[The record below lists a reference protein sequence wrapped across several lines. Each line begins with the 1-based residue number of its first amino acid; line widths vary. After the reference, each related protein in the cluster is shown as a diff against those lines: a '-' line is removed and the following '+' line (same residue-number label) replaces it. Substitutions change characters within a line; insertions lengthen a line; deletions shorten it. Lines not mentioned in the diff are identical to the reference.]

1 MFNLAIDSKLRAC
14 DLVKPRV
21 RDVCHGQTVFART
34 IVMQQKTERPV
45 QFEIT
50 EPTREA
56 VGAWIAH
63 AGLKS
68 ESSLCLATAVSWF
81 RATYAMY
88 RSGNARPLP
97 LPFPVFMIMD
107 ISTVLMRRSQNRL
120 PPNME
125 SGLEKIR
132 FESIIS
138 GNYMQAFILLMFSLI
153 AAMFAF
159 LIPR

>member
-1 MFNLAIDSKLRAC
+1 MEFLHSRILWQVVLS
-14 DLVKPRV
+14 
-21 RDVCHGQTVFART
+21 F
-34 IVMQQKTERPV
+34 
-45 QFEIT
+45 
-50 EPTREA
+50 
-56 VGAWIAH
+56 
-63 AGLKS
+63 AGLV
-68 ESSLCLATAVSWF
+68 CLATAVSWF

-88 RSGNARPLP
+88 KSGKAHPLP
-97 LPFPVFMIMD
+97 LPFPVFMMMD
-107 ISTVLMRRSQNRL
+107 ISTHLMRGIQNRL

-138 GNYMQAFILLMFSLI
+138 GNYIKAFILLMFSFI